1 MLNTLNAFVAIAFVT
16 CLSCSNL
23 VNSYVVK
30 NDRRARNINNENS
43 SNEPAHCT
51 R

>member
-1 MLNTLNAFVAIAFVT
+1 MLSTLNAFVAIAFIT

-23 VNSYVVK
+23 VDSYVVNNVK
-30 NDRRARNINNENS
+30 RDRNNNNEYS